1 MQLSETVKLY
11 LTRDQKALVIQTMN
25 EYICTVNSLVSDA
38 MNGVA
43 VNKYSSADV
52 KADLPSAI
60 KNQCIRDAGSIVR
73 KYNKELRK
81 FENLKK
87 KLASQGK
94 PVSAKEPTVPVLK
107 RPCCYINNQNF
118 RLTGGC
124 IEFPVMM
131 SGKSKRMSVRIKM
144 TERQRELFERARFG
158 TMRIVFKGDKIVAQ
172 IV

>member
-11 LTRDQKALVIQTMN
+11 LTKDQKALVLQTMD

-38 MNGVA
+38 MNGA
-43 VNKYSSADV
+43 ELRKYSSADV
-52 KADLPSAI
+52 KAELPSAI
-60 KNQCIRDAGSIVR
+60 RNQCIRDAKSIIR
-73 KYNKELRK
+73 KYQKAQRK
-81 FENLKK
+81 ANDT
-87 KLASQGK
+87 A
-94 PVSAKEPTVPVLK
+94 VPVLRK
-107 RPCCYINNQNF
+107 PCCYINNQNF

-124 IEFPVMM
+124 IEFSVMM